1 MLHLPSCLRAF
12 YSFSSATV
20 SERRCSSP
28 LGAASNTVRTGRGN
42 GEMIGVSGLAIRLC
56 LEPRRVGTTSLE
68 MLQRSSS
75 SPPSDS
81 INPFS
86 PLSFSLF
93 LPSSRFNVIRFEVM
107 FGNTIFVKK
116 NETFPTFLLV
126 IVGYGYAVAR
136 GCERIIVAK
145 GEEKQNYGKQLHVVR
160 GGNAVIPAVG
170 WRGPLEKTWPRDK
183 QRLF

>member
-1 MLHLPSCLRAF
+1 MNAFPSGKVSRNRLLHLPSCLRAF

-75 SPPSDS
+75 SPPPRFDQSF
-81 INPFS
+81 FS
-86 PLSFSLF
+86 SFLFSL
-93 LPSSRFNVIRFEVM
+93 PSPFEIQRNSIRSNVWQYNIREKERNV
-107 FGNTIFVKK
+107 
-116 NETFPTFLLV
+116 PTFLLV
-126 IVGYGYAVAR
+126 IVATDTLLRAVAN
-136 GCERIIVAK
+136 G
-145 GEEKQNYGKQLHVVR
+145 
-160 GGNAVIPAVG
+160 
-170 WRGPLEKTWPRDK
+170 
-183 QRLF
+183 

>member
-93 LPSSRFNVIRFEVM
+93 LPPSRFNVIRFEVM

-116 NETFPTFLLV
+116 NETFLRSFSLSSLR
-126 IVGYGYAVAR
+126 IR
-136 GCERIIVAK
+136 CFERIIVAK

>member
-81 INPFS
+81 IDPFS

-116 NETFPTFLLV
+116 NETFLRSFSLSSLRIRCCARLRTDNRGEGRGKTKLRKTITRGARRKRSYPGSRVEGPTREN
-126 IVGYGYAVAR
+126 VA
-136 GCERIIVAK
+136 ER
-145 GEEKQNYGKQLHVVR
+145 
-160 GGNAVIPAVG
+160 
-170 WRGPLEKTWPRDK
+170 
-183 QRLF
+183 